1 LLIANPYSL
10 FIQMQLKSSLSLV
23 MKNGNV

>member
-10 FIQMQLKSSLSLV
+10 FIQMQLKSPLSLV